1 MLQPTARGSDA
12 YREGRVLSHTP
23 LNGRLARSLG
33 TPIGAERVPRAA
45 KPLDLDLPHDLRLEA
60 IAERIA
66 LHVESLAPQ
75 GRIDCLDLG
84 LGDTTL
90 ADAVQQRVART
101 RWSCLDVLVS
111 FDGGTL
117 PYEDGEFEVAV
128 VCDVLQQAPEDAAPL
143 LAEAARVA
151 GHVVVEVPKHRFTR
165 ETFVEIAA
173 QERLVI
179 TALDCGLDLYER
191 SPRAGALLQPE
202 WQFIAVLARR
212 GCKKQGLLSKV

>member
-1 MLQPTARGSDA
+1 M
-12 YREGRVLSHTP
+12 SHLP
-23 LNGRLARSLG
+23 LNGPLARPLRS
-33 TPIGAERVPRAA
+33 PITVERAARPA
-45 KPLDLDLPHDLRLEA
+45 KPLEREPPHDARLEA
-60 IAERIA
+60 IAKRIA

-90 ADAVQQRVART
+90 ADAIQQRVART
-101 RWSCLDVLVS
+101 RWTCLDVLVS
-111 FDGGTL
+111 LDGGTL
-117 PYEDGEFEVAV
+117 PYEDGGFDVAV
-128 VCDVLQQAPEDAAPL
+128 VCDVLEQAPDDAAPL

-165 ETFVEIAA
+165 EMFVEIAA

-212 GCKKQGLLSKV
+212 GCKKQGLVSKV